1 MRDYLNGR
9 VTPPPGVPNLHVS
22 MPQINLIFAH
32 FFSFPENIKTPFE
45 LSLIQFTRF
54 SDESNV
60 LKFIIFRRYLFLPP
74 LK

>member
-32 FFSFPENIKTPFE
+32 FFSFPENMKTPFQ
-45 LSLIQFTRF
+45 LSLH
-54 SDESNV
+54 SLPD
-60 LKFIIFRRYLFLPP
+60 FLTKVTF
-74 LK
+74 LSL